1 MEEKIK
7 VLEVNNIDLPGRRF
21 NGYDLIQYSLKKDI
35 DIRQAVVYKQSNNN
49 KVSLLLKNSQQL
61 QVFEKLEKFETEEL
75 SVHSNLSITSPALI
89 NSEEYKKADIIH
101 FHMFHNT
108 KLSLI
113 SLLQICNEKKVVM
126 SIHDPWTVT
135 GRCVHFGECDKWKTG
150 CKKCQNMNTLFEFKE
165 DNCNSMWKLKQMIY
179 KQINPEIVVSSK

>member
-1 MEEKIK
+1 MEEKLK

-49 KVSLLLKNSQQL
+49 KVSLLLKNSVQL
-61 QVFEKLEKFETEEL
+61 QMFEKLEKFEKEEL

-113 SLLQICNEKKVVM
+113 
-126 SIHDPWTVT
+126 
-135 GRCVHFGECDKWKTG
+135 
-150 CKKCQNMNTLFEFKE
+150 
-165 DNCNSMWKLKQMIY
+165 
-179 KQINPEIVVSSK
+179 